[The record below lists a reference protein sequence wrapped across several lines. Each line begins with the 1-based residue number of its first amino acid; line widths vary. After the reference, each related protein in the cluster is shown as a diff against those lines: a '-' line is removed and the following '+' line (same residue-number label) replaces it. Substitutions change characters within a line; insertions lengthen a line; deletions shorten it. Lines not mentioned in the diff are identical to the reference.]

1 VFILGDPQ
9 GGGRNAFILE
19 ERSTTTT
26 PRSSPTPPVRV
37 APASG
42 EETETRGRPDK
53 WAPPIGS
60 TLMPAR
66 SA

>member
-42 EETETRGRPDK
+42 EETET
-53 WAPPIGS
+53 
-60 TLMPAR
+60 
-66 SA
+66 